1 MGGTGWRCIVSAEA
15 QLGNVARMVCHLLE
29 CRVGSL
35 FLGYPEPELRHPLLD
50 TVSVTSYH
58 YVGGY
63 GLVDGLA
70 LFQDERV
77 RALCDIA
84 MQAGKV
90 QSINQAHMCVAG
102 APIQSVA
109 VAPLEHPAGL
119 LGFLLLADPSAGAFS
134 SGEYALLASYL
145 PEITQRIEQDLGSSP
160 GSSLASSITASKDIS
175 QEMAATSGQRS
186 VQELQPISPK
196 QELDYLKNEF
206 ISIISHELR
215 TPLTAIKGY
224 AGLLQAYGIS
234 EPGNEAAPGEMTPAR
249 QQQYLDII
257 MEQTNHLEVL
267 IRDLL
272 DASRIHAGRL
282 TLRCRHV
289 NLALLGQRVVQ
300 LMQHRVDQQQ
310 PGRYTLRCALAPEL
324 PLIWADPD
332 RVQQVLTNLLENA
345 IKYSPNGGLIEVLA
359 YASDPLPAKET
370 PTLHDIP
377 PTQGSVVAAHPG
389 DDEAPL
395 ADARPSPVDARLSPT
410 DARLSQM
417 MHITVRDHGIG
428 ISPEQQLHLFKPFS
442 RLEHPAASEAPGA
455 GLGLYIT
462 RKLIEAMGGNINL
475 SSREGEGTSITCTL
489 PVYLPAE
496 TLSPGRANEFS
507 LHSSAHK

>member
-1 MGGTGWRCIVSAEA
+1 MGGTNWRYIVSTEA

-29 CRVGSL
+29 CSVGSL

-50 TVSVTSYH
+50 TVSVTCCH
-58 YVGGY
+58 HVGGY
-63 GLVDGLA
+63 GLIDGLA
-70 LFQDERV
+70 LLQDERV

-84 MQAGKV
+84 VQAGKV

-102 APIQSVA
+102 ASIQSVA
-109 VAPLEHPAGL
+109 VAPLERPAGL

-145 PEITQRIEQDLGSSP
+145 PEITQRIEQDLGRSP
-160 GSSLASSITASKDIS
+160 GSPLDSSITASKDTS
-175 QEMAATSGQRS
+175 QEMAATNGQRS
-186 VQELQPISPK
+186 AHELQPISPK
-196 QELDYLKNEF
+196 QELDYLKSEF

-282 TLRCRHV
+282 TLRHTHV
-289 NLALLGQRVVQ
+289 NLALLCQRVVQ
-300 LMQHRVDQQQ
+300 LMQHRIDQQQ
-310 PGRYTLRCALAPEL
+310 PGCYTLHCALAPEL

-359 YASDPLPAKET
+359 YASGLLPVKET

-377 PTQGSVVAAHPG
+377 PTQGSVVA
-389 DDEAPL
+389 PL
-395 ADARPSPVDARLSPT
+395 AGARAGARPSY
-410 DARLSQM
+410 M

-462 RKLIEAMGGNINL
+462 RKLIEAMGGSVNL

-496 TLSPGRANEFS
+496 TLSPGGANEFS
-507 LHSSAHK
+507 FHSSVHK